1 MRSSIIL
8 EGPQGIGKSTACKIL
23 AGGDQLF
30 SDGLPLD
37 LSNKDAMDHPPG
49 KWLIEIAELSAFNKS
64 DLSAP
69 KAFMTKCDDKFRP
82 AYGRKQII
90 RQRQCV
96 FVGTTNAKVY
106 LKDETGNRRFW
117 PIACGKIDLDG
128 LARDRD
134 QLAEA
139 VIAYKRGERW
149 WPDRDFEQKNITPE
163 QEARF
168 SLDVWADKIGPYLET
183 ADRVTVSQVMQSAL
197 FLTIDRMTPVDQK
210 RVISILQSLG
220 WKPGRSHGVRWW
232 VRG

>member
-1 MRSSIIL
+1 LIFLI
-8 EGPQGIGKSTACKIL
+8 
-23 AGGDQLF
+23 
-30 SDGLPLD
+30 
-37 LSNKDAMDHPPG
+37 KDAMDHLPG

-64 DLSAP
+64 DLSAL

-82 AYGRKQII
+82 AYGRKEVI

-96 FVGTTNAKVY
+96 FAGTTNAKVY

-134 QLAEA
+134 QLLAEA

-149 WPDRDFEQKNITPE
+149 WPDRDFEQKNIAPE

-168 SLDVWADKIGPYLET
+168 SPDVWADKIGPYLET

-220 WKPGRSHGVRWW
+220 WKPGRLQRC
-232 VRG
+232 